1 MPILKILVGSPTSFP
16 NMRGLY
22 EYNLCHMLEDDGQD
36 VCSLTLSGDNST
48 YCRRAVSLSSGRSAL
63 RVLLQQAYSPAL
75 HKILC
80 QEMPHVIHVN
90 SPLWSFL
97 ALQTTVLK
105 KLSKLSAKI
114 VITTHSFDTVY
125 EMSPADALREF
136 AKTFDPKVL
145 LCGMRCLPLEHA
157 DKIICL
163 SNLEKEFVLQ
173 KFDRRSEDVVV
184 IPNAVDLSRF
194 RAESYDFR
202 PKFGIRN
209 EFMLLYVGQII
220 PVKGLHCLI
229 EAFSAVRNAGF
240 DCALTLISYNITDDL
255 TEHARALGVEK
266 SLHII
271 NYLRDQLT
279 DVDLVSAYRSS
290 DLFVLPSL
298 RECMPTVLL
307 EAMASSK
314 PVVATKVGGIPEI
327 VADGQNGALCSPG
340 SPRELADKITYFLDS
355 PSAMRAAGAKG
366 RTIVESNHDWKRIY
380 PALKRLYL
388 SLLE

>member
-16 NMRGLY
+16 NMLGLY

-36 VCSLTLSGDNST
+36 VCSLTLSGDNSK

-220 PVKGLHCLI
+220 
-229 EAFSAVRNAGF
+229 
-240 DCALTLISYNITDDL
+240 
-255 TEHARALGVEK
+255 
-266 SLHII
+266 
-271 NYLRDQLT
+271 NYLRDRLT

-314 PVVATKVGGIPEI
+314 PIVATKVGGIPEI
-327 VADGQNGALCSPG
+327 VADGQNGALCTPG
-340 SPRELADKITYFLDS
+340 SPGELADKITYFLDS